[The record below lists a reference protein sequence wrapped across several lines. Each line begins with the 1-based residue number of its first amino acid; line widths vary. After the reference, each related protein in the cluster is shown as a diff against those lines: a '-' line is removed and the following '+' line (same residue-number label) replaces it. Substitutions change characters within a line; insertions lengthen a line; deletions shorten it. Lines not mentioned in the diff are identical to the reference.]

1 MADFAPP
8 HGAVAHFAIN
18 ADDLTRSMAFYE
30 QLFGWRFVPWGPP
43 GFYQIERPTAPEM
56 RAALQQRRDLVA
68 GTRTVGFECTV
79 AVDDLHATLAKV
91 VPLGGKIV
99 MEPVTI
105 PTVCELAWIEDPAG
119 NALGI
124 ATYLREG

>member
-1 MADFAPP
+1 MADVAPP
-8 HGAVAHFAIN
+8 HGAVAHVAIN
-18 ADDLTRSMAFYE
+18 ADHLAHSMAFYE
-30 QLFGWRFVPWGPP
+30 QLFGWRFEPWGPP
-43 GFYQIERPTAPEM
+43 GFYQIERPTAPVL
-56 RAALQQRRDLVA
+56 RAALQARRDLVTGA
-68 GTRTVGFECTV
+68 RTVGFECTV
-79 AVDDLHATLAKV
+79 AVDDLHATLAQV

-124 ATYLREG
+124 ATYL